1 MIFQS
6 MKMAWHAVVS
16 NKLRS
21 FLTMLGIIIGV
32 VALIVLVSIANGA
45 TSSVT
50 DQISSM
56 GSSYLTVIITDDKGN
71 PLRLKELSDFCE
83 PEEVD
88 EVAPVSWTSVTAKT
102 SYSNGTMTL
111 TGTTGSYADIQGLE
125 LFSGRFLKQTDIDN
139 NSYVVVITKDTATE
153 LLGRVDAV
161 GESIKLNGKS
171 FLVVGVLSDSTSLT
185 QGAAVTSSSDS
196 DDSDSS
202 SSSVQLEG
210 YIPFST
216 MTRLADNVLD
226 VTMFYASGTDEDSL
240 EPAENALTELLME
253 RFGEDEDAFSIV
265 DQSEIMEAMSSVTN
279 TMSLMIGGIAAIS
292 LLVGGIGI
300 MNIMLVSVTERT
312 REIGIRKAIGAGR
325 ETIMLQFLI
334 EALLVS
340 LMGCLAGIGLSWV
353 ILKVAAVVMKN
364 SMSFTMDAKAL
375 ELADGFIVR
384 VGGHI
389 PIQEDGPDGVPHPVP
404 EIPQLEKTGAHCQ
417 QAAGAKQQRQPHRP
431 PYHTA
436 DHRIHPRQALPHT
449 QTPPVLYC
457 MAQGAFSCPGS
468 GFCIKKRIPA
478 HPVPKRNG
486 GTRDAQERLE
496 ALLGGF
502 GGGTSGAAAA
512 GGRHSPAHPADGA
525 HPYPD
530 RPAPERGAHPV
541 TPGRAPDDSASLH
554 RRGAAGLFAGLPERR
569 PEQPEPAG
577 RAGGADRALQR
588 RDCQSCP
595 LLRSGG
601 ARPVPSGASG
611 GAGPAGGYA
620 LSGAVPRR
628 AGKNRFPLRAG
639 AGGVFGGTDCR

>member
-56 GSSYLTVIITDDKGN
+56 GSSYLTVTITDDKGN

-240 EPAENALTELLME
+240 EPAENALSEFFME

-340 LMGCLAGIGLSWV
+340 LRGCLAGIGLSWV

-364 SMSFTMDAKAL
+364 SMSFTMDMKVVWL
-375 ELADGFIVR
+375 SV
-384 VGGHI
+384 
-389 PIQEDGPDGVPHPVP
+389 
-404 EIPQLEKTGAHCQ
+404 
-417 QAAGAKQQRQPHRP
+417 
-431 PYHTA
+431 
-436 DHRIHPRQALPHT
+436 
-449 QTPPVLYC
+449 
-457 MAQGAFSCPGS
+457 AFSVLIGVLFGLYPANKAASKKPIDALRYS
-468 GFCIKKRIPA
+468 G
-478 HPVPKRNG
+478 
-486 GTRDAQERLE
+486 
-496 ALLGGF
+496 
-502 GGGTSGAAAA
+502 
-512 GGRHSPAHPADGA
+512 
-525 HPYPD
+525 
-530 RPAPERGAHPV
+530 
-541 TPGRAPDDSASLH
+541 
-554 RRGAAGLFAGLPERR
+554 
-569 PEQPEPAG
+569 
-577 RAGGADRALQR
+577 
-588 RDCQSCP
+588 
-595 LLRSGG
+595 
-601 ARPVPSGASG
+601 
-611 GAGPAGGYA
+611 
-620 LSGAVPRR
+620 
-628 AGKNRFPLRAG
+628 
-639 AGGVFGGTDCR
+639 

>member
-56 GSSYLTVIITDDKGN
+56 GSSYLTVTITDDKGN
-71 PLRLKELSDFCE
+71 PLRFKELSDFCE

-171 FLVVGVLSDSTSLT
+171 FLVVGVLSDSTSMT

-364 SMSFTMDAKAL
+364 SMSFTMDMKVVWL
-375 ELADGFIVR
+375 SV
-384 VGGHI
+384 
-389 PIQEDGPDGVPHPVP
+389 
-404 EIPQLEKTGAHCQ
+404 
-417 QAAGAKQQRQPHRP
+417 
-431 PYHTA
+431 
-436 DHRIHPRQALPHT
+436 
-449 QTPPVLYC
+449 
-457 MAQGAFSCPGS
+457 AFSVLIGVLFGLYPANKAASKKPIDTLRYS
-468 GFCIKKRIPA
+468 G
-478 HPVPKRNG
+478 
-486 GTRDAQERLE
+486 
-496 ALLGGF
+496 
-502 GGGTSGAAAA
+502 
-512 GGRHSPAHPADGA
+512 
-525 HPYPD
+525 
-530 RPAPERGAHPV
+530 
-541 TPGRAPDDSASLH
+541 
-554 RRGAAGLFAGLPERR
+554 
-569 PEQPEPAG
+569 
-577 RAGGADRALQR
+577 
-588 RDCQSCP
+588 
-595 LLRSGG
+595 
-601 ARPVPSGASG
+601 
-611 GAGPAGGYA
+611 
-620 LSGAVPRR
+620 
-628 AGKNRFPLRAG
+628 
-639 AGGVFGGTDCR
+639 

>member
-56 GSSYLTVIITDDKGN
+56 GSSYLTVTITDDKGN

-171 FLVVGVLSDSTSLT
+171 FLVVGVLSDSTSMT

-216 MTRLADNVLD
+216 MTGLADNVLD

-364 SMSFTMDAKAL
+364 SMSFTMDMKVVWL
-375 ELADGFIVR
+375 SV
-384 VGGHI
+384 
-389 PIQEDGPDGVPHPVP
+389 
-404 EIPQLEKTGAHCQ
+404 
-417 QAAGAKQQRQPHRP
+417 
-431 PYHTA
+431 
-436 DHRIHPRQALPHT
+436 
-449 QTPPVLYC
+449 
-457 MAQGAFSCPGS
+457 AFSVLIGVLFGLYPANKAASKKPIDALRYS
-468 GFCIKKRIPA
+468 G
-478 HPVPKRNG
+478 
-486 GTRDAQERLE
+486 
-496 ALLGGF
+496 
-502 GGGTSGAAAA
+502 
-512 GGRHSPAHPADGA
+512 
-525 HPYPD
+525 
-530 RPAPERGAHPV
+530 
-541 TPGRAPDDSASLH
+541 
-554 RRGAAGLFAGLPERR
+554 
-569 PEQPEPAG
+569 
-577 RAGGADRALQR
+577 
-588 RDCQSCP
+588 
-595 LLRSGG
+595 
-601 ARPVPSGASG
+601 
-611 GAGPAGGYA
+611 
-620 LSGAVPRR
+620 
-628 AGKNRFPLRAG
+628 
-639 AGGVFGGTDCR
+639 

>member
-56 GSSYLTVIITDDKGN
+56 GSSYLTVTITDDKGN

-240 EPAENALTELLME
+240 EPAENALTEFFMD

-340 LMGCLAGIGLSWV
+340 LRGCLAGIGLSWV

-364 SMSFTMDAKAL
+364 SMSFTMDMKVVWL
-375 ELADGFIVR
+375 SV
-384 VGGHI
+384 
-389 PIQEDGPDGVPHPVP
+389 
-404 EIPQLEKTGAHCQ
+404 
-417 QAAGAKQQRQPHRP
+417 
-431 PYHTA
+431 
-436 DHRIHPRQALPHT
+436 
-449 QTPPVLYC
+449 
-457 MAQGAFSCPGS
+457 AFSVLIGVLFGLYPANKAASKKPIDALRYS
-468 GFCIKKRIPA
+468 G
-478 HPVPKRNG
+478 
-486 GTRDAQERLE
+486 
-496 ALLGGF
+496 
-502 GGGTSGAAAA
+502 
-512 GGRHSPAHPADGA
+512 
-525 HPYPD
+525 
-530 RPAPERGAHPV
+530 
-541 TPGRAPDDSASLH
+541 
-554 RRGAAGLFAGLPERR
+554 
-569 PEQPEPAG
+569 
-577 RAGGADRALQR
+577 
-588 RDCQSCP
+588 
-595 LLRSGG
+595 
-601 ARPVPSGASG
+601 
-611 GAGPAGGYA
+611 
-620 LSGAVPRR
+620 
-628 AGKNRFPLRAG
+628 
-639 AGGVFGGTDCR
+639 

>member
-56 GSSYLTVIITDDKGN
+56 GSSYLTVTITDDKGN

-185 QGAAVTSSSDS
+185 QGAAVTGSSDS

-312 REIGIRKAIGAGR
+312 REIGIQKAIGAGR

-364 SMSFTMDAKAL
+364 SMSFTMDMKVVWL
-375 ELADGFIVR
+375 SV
-384 VGGHI
+384 
-389 PIQEDGPDGVPHPVP
+389 
-404 EIPQLEKTGAHCQ
+404 
-417 QAAGAKQQRQPHRP
+417 
-431 PYHTA
+431 
-436 DHRIHPRQALPHT
+436 
-449 QTPPVLYC
+449 
-457 MAQGAFSCPGS
+457 AFSVLIGVLFGLYPANKAASKKPIDTLRYS
-468 GFCIKKRIPA
+468 G
-478 HPVPKRNG
+478 
-486 GTRDAQERLE
+486 
-496 ALLGGF
+496 
-502 GGGTSGAAAA
+502 
-512 GGRHSPAHPADGA
+512 
-525 HPYPD
+525 
-530 RPAPERGAHPV
+530 
-541 TPGRAPDDSASLH
+541 
-554 RRGAAGLFAGLPERR
+554 
-569 PEQPEPAG
+569 
-577 RAGGADRALQR
+577 
-588 RDCQSCP
+588 
-595 LLRSGG
+595 
-601 ARPVPSGASG
+601 
-611 GAGPAGGYA
+611 
-620 LSGAVPRR
+620 
-628 AGKNRFPLRAG
+628 
-639 AGGVFGGTDCR
+639 

>member
-56 GSSYLTVIITDDKGN
+56 GSSYLTVTITDDKGN

-364 SMSFTMDAKAL
+364 SMSFTMDMKVVWL
-375 ELADGFIVR
+375 SV
-384 VGGHI
+384 
-389 PIQEDGPDGVPHPVP
+389 
-404 EIPQLEKTGAHCQ
+404 
-417 QAAGAKQQRQPHRP
+417 
-431 PYHTA
+431 
-436 DHRIHPRQALPHT
+436 
-449 QTPPVLYC
+449 
-457 MAQGAFSCPGS
+457 AF
-468 GFCIKKRIPA
+468 
-478 HPVPKRNG
+478 
-486 GTRDAQERLE
+486 
-496 ALLGGF
+496 
-502 GGGTSGAAAA
+502 
-512 GGRHSPAHPADGA
+512 
-525 HPYPD
+525 
-530 RPAPERGAHPV
+530 
-541 TPGRAPDDSASLH
+541 
-554 RRGAAGLFAGLPERR
+554 
-569 PEQPEPAG
+569 
-577 RAGGADRALQR
+577 
-588 RDCQSCP
+588 
-595 LLRSGG
+595 
-601 ARPVPSGASG
+601 
-611 GAGPAGGYA
+611 
-620 LSGAVPRR
+620 LS
-628 AGKNRFPLRAG
+628 
-639 AGGVFGGTDCR
+639 

>member
-21 FLTMLGIIIGV
+21 FLTMLGIIIVV

-56 GSSYLTVIITDDKGN
+56 GSSYLTVTITDDKGN

-364 SMSFTMDAKAL
+364 SMSFTMDMKVVWL
-375 ELADGFIVR
+375 SV
-384 VGGHI
+384 
-389 PIQEDGPDGVPHPVP
+389 
-404 EIPQLEKTGAHCQ
+404 
-417 QAAGAKQQRQPHRP
+417 
-431 PYHTA
+431 
-436 DHRIHPRQALPHT
+436 
-449 QTPPVLYC
+449 
-457 MAQGAFSCPGS
+457 AFSVLIGVLFGLYPANKAASKKPIDTLRYS
-468 GFCIKKRIPA
+468 G
-478 HPVPKRNG
+478 
-486 GTRDAQERLE
+486 
-496 ALLGGF
+496 
-502 GGGTSGAAAA
+502 
-512 GGRHSPAHPADGA
+512 
-525 HPYPD
+525 
-530 RPAPERGAHPV
+530 
-541 TPGRAPDDSASLH
+541 
-554 RRGAAGLFAGLPERR
+554 
-569 PEQPEPAG
+569 
-577 RAGGADRALQR
+577 
-588 RDCQSCP
+588 
-595 LLRSGG
+595 
-601 ARPVPSGASG
+601 
-611 GAGPAGGYA
+611 
-620 LSGAVPRR
+620 
-628 AGKNRFPLRAG
+628 
-639 AGGVFGGTDCR
+639 

>member
-6 MKMAWHAVVS
+6 LKMAWHAVVS

-56 GSSYLTVIITDDKGN
+56 GSSYLTVTITDDKEN

-111 TGTTGSYADIQGLE
+111 TGITGSYADIQGLE

-153 LLGRVDAV
+153 LLGRADAV

-171 FLVVGVLSDSTSLT
+171 FLVVGVLSDSSSLT
-185 QGAAVTSSSDS
+185 QGSAVTGSSDS

-226 VTMFYASGTDEDSL
+226 VTMFYASGADEDSL

-253 RFGEDEDAFSIV
+253 RFGQDEDAFSIV
-265 DQSEIMEAMSSVTN
+265 DQSEIMEAMSGVTN

-325 ETIMLQFLI
+325 GTIMLQFLI
-334 EALLVS
+334 EALLIS
-340 LMGCLAGIGLSWV
+340 LMGCLAGIGLSWL
-353 ILKVAAVVMKN
+353 ILKAVAVLMDDF
-364 SMSFTMDAKAL
+364 MSFTMDMKVVWL
-375 ELADGFIVR
+375 SV
-384 VGGHI
+384 
-389 PIQEDGPDGVPHPVP
+389 
-404 EIPQLEKTGAHCQ
+404 
-417 QAAGAKQQRQPHRP
+417 
-431 PYHTA
+431 
-436 DHRIHPRQALPHT
+436 
-449 QTPPVLYC
+449 
-457 MAQGAFSCPGS
+457 AFSVLIGVLFGLYPANKAASRKPIDALRYS
-468 GFCIKKRIPA
+468 G
-478 HPVPKRNG
+478 
-486 GTRDAQERLE
+486 
-496 ALLGGF
+496 
-502 GGGTSGAAAA
+502 
-512 GGRHSPAHPADGA
+512 
-525 HPYPD
+525 
-530 RPAPERGAHPV
+530 
-541 TPGRAPDDSASLH
+541 
-554 RRGAAGLFAGLPERR
+554 
-569 PEQPEPAG
+569 
-577 RAGGADRALQR
+577 
-588 RDCQSCP
+588 
-595 LLRSGG
+595 
-601 ARPVPSGASG
+601 
-611 GAGPAGGYA
+611 
-620 LSGAVPRR
+620 
-628 AGKNRFPLRAG
+628 
-639 AGGVFGGTDCR
+639 

>member
-56 GSSYLTVIITDDKGN
+56 GSSYLTVTITDDKEN

-226 VTMFYASGTDEDSL
+226 VTMFYASGADEDSL

-253 RFGEDEDAFSIV
+253 RFEQDEDAFSIV

-364 SMSFTMDAKAL
+364 SMSFTMDMKVVWL
-375 ELADGFIVR
+375 SV
-384 VGGHI
+384 
-389 PIQEDGPDGVPHPVP
+389 
-404 EIPQLEKTGAHCQ
+404 
-417 QAAGAKQQRQPHRP
+417 
-431 PYHTA
+431 
-436 DHRIHPRQALPHT
+436 
-449 QTPPVLYC
+449 
-457 MAQGAFSCPGS
+457 AFSVLIGVLFGLYPANKAASKKPIDALRYS
-468 GFCIKKRIPA
+468 G
-478 HPVPKRNG
+478 
-486 GTRDAQERLE
+486 
-496 ALLGGF
+496 
-502 GGGTSGAAAA
+502 
-512 GGRHSPAHPADGA
+512 
-525 HPYPD
+525 
-530 RPAPERGAHPV
+530 
-541 TPGRAPDDSASLH
+541 
-554 RRGAAGLFAGLPERR
+554 
-569 PEQPEPAG
+569 
-577 RAGGADRALQR
+577 
-588 RDCQSCP
+588 
-595 LLRSGG
+595 
-601 ARPVPSGASG
+601 
-611 GAGPAGGYA
+611 
-620 LSGAVPRR
+620 
-628 AGKNRFPLRAG
+628 
-639 AGGVFGGTDCR
+639 

>member
-196 DDSDSS
+196 
-202 SSSVQLEG
+202 VQLEG

-364 SMSFTMDAKAL
+364 SMSFTMDMKVVWL
-375 ELADGFIVR
+375 SV
-384 VGGHI
+384 
-389 PIQEDGPDGVPHPVP
+389 
-404 EIPQLEKTGAHCQ
+404 
-417 QAAGAKQQRQPHRP
+417 
-431 PYHTA
+431 
-436 DHRIHPRQALPHT
+436 
-449 QTPPVLYC
+449 
-457 MAQGAFSCPGS
+457 AFSVLIGVLFGLYPANKAASKKPIDALRYS
-468 GFCIKKRIPA
+468 G
-478 HPVPKRNG
+478 
-486 GTRDAQERLE
+486 
-496 ALLGGF
+496 
-502 GGGTSGAAAA
+502 
-512 GGRHSPAHPADGA
+512 
-525 HPYPD
+525 
-530 RPAPERGAHPV
+530 
-541 TPGRAPDDSASLH
+541 
-554 RRGAAGLFAGLPERR
+554 
-569 PEQPEPAG
+569 
-577 RAGGADRALQR
+577 
-588 RDCQSCP
+588 
-595 LLRSGG
+595 
-601 ARPVPSGASG
+601 
-611 GAGPAGGYA
+611 
-620 LSGAVPRR
+620 
-628 AGKNRFPLRAG
+628 
-639 AGGVFGGTDCR
+639 

>member
-56 GSSYLTVIITDDKGN
+56 GSSYLTVTITDDKGN

-111 TGTTGSYADIQGLE
+111 TGTTGSYVDIQGLE

-240 EPAENALTELLME
+240 EPAENALTEFFME

-265 DQSEIMEAMSSVTN
+265 NQSEIMEAMSSVTN

-340 LMGCLAGIGLSWV
+340 LRGCLAGIGLSWV

-364 SMSFTMDAKAL
+364 SMSFTMDMKVVWL
-375 ELADGFIVR
+375 SV
-384 VGGHI
+384 
-389 PIQEDGPDGVPHPVP
+389 
-404 EIPQLEKTGAHCQ
+404 
-417 QAAGAKQQRQPHRP
+417 
-431 PYHTA
+431 
-436 DHRIHPRQALPHT
+436 
-449 QTPPVLYC
+449 
-457 MAQGAFSCPGS
+457 AFSVLIGVLFGLYPANKAASKKPIDALRYS
-468 GFCIKKRIPA
+468 G
-478 HPVPKRNG
+478 
-486 GTRDAQERLE
+486 
-496 ALLGGF
+496 
-502 GGGTSGAAAA
+502 
-512 GGRHSPAHPADGA
+512 
-525 HPYPD
+525 
-530 RPAPERGAHPV
+530 
-541 TPGRAPDDSASLH
+541 
-554 RRGAAGLFAGLPERR
+554 
-569 PEQPEPAG
+569 
-577 RAGGADRALQR
+577 
-588 RDCQSCP
+588 
-595 LLRSGG
+595 
-601 ARPVPSGASG
+601 
-611 GAGPAGGYA
+611 
-620 LSGAVPRR
+620 
-628 AGKNRFPLRAG
+628 
-639 AGGVFGGTDCR
+639 

>member
-16 NKLRS
+16 NKLRF

-56 GSSYLTVIITDDKGN
+56 GSSYLTVTITDDKGN

-364 SMSFTMDAKAL
+364 SMSFTMDMKVVWL
-375 ELADGFIVR
+375 SV
-384 VGGHI
+384 
-389 PIQEDGPDGVPHPVP
+389 
-404 EIPQLEKTGAHCQ
+404 
-417 QAAGAKQQRQPHRP
+417 
-431 PYHTA
+431 
-436 DHRIHPRQALPHT
+436 
-449 QTPPVLYC
+449 
-457 MAQGAFSCPGS
+457 AFSVLIGVLFGLYPANKAASKKPIDALRYS
-468 GFCIKKRIPA
+468 G
-478 HPVPKRNG
+478 
-486 GTRDAQERLE
+486 
-496 ALLGGF
+496 
-502 GGGTSGAAAA
+502 
-512 GGRHSPAHPADGA
+512 
-525 HPYPD
+525 
-530 RPAPERGAHPV
+530 
-541 TPGRAPDDSASLH
+541 
-554 RRGAAGLFAGLPERR
+554 
-569 PEQPEPAG
+569 
-577 RAGGADRALQR
+577 
-588 RDCQSCP
+588 
-595 LLRSGG
+595 
-601 ARPVPSGASG
+601 
-611 GAGPAGGYA
+611 
-620 LSGAVPRR
+620 
-628 AGKNRFPLRAG
+628 
-639 AGGVFGGTDCR
+639 

>member
-83 PEEVD
+83 PE

-364 SMSFTMDAKAL
+364 SMSFTMDMKVVWL
-375 ELADGFIVR
+375 SV
-384 VGGHI
+384 
-389 PIQEDGPDGVPHPVP
+389 
-404 EIPQLEKTGAHCQ
+404 
-417 QAAGAKQQRQPHRP
+417 
-431 PYHTA
+431 
-436 DHRIHPRQALPHT
+436 
-449 QTPPVLYC
+449 
-457 MAQGAFSCPGS
+457 AFSVLIGVLFGLYPANKAASKKPIDALRYS
-468 GFCIKKRIPA
+468 G
-478 HPVPKRNG
+478 
-486 GTRDAQERLE
+486 
-496 ALLGGF
+496 
-502 GGGTSGAAAA
+502 
-512 GGRHSPAHPADGA
+512 
-525 HPYPD
+525 
-530 RPAPERGAHPV
+530 
-541 TPGRAPDDSASLH
+541 
-554 RRGAAGLFAGLPERR
+554 
-569 PEQPEPAG
+569 
-577 RAGGADRALQR
+577 
-588 RDCQSCP
+588 
-595 LLRSGG
+595 
-601 ARPVPSGASG
+601 
-611 GAGPAGGYA
+611 
-620 LSGAVPRR
+620 
-628 AGKNRFPLRAG
+628 
-639 AGGVFGGTDCR
+639 

>member
-56 GSSYLTVIITDDKGN
+56 GSSYLTVTITDDKEN

-111 TGTTGSYADIQGLE
+111 TGITGSYADIQGLE

-153 LLGRVDAV
+153 LLGRADAV

-171 FLVVGVLSDSTSLT
+171 FLVVGVLSDSSSLT
-185 QGAAVTSSSDS
+185 QGSAVTGSSDS

-226 VTMFYASGTDEDSL
+226 VTMFYASGADEDSL
-240 EPAENALTELLME
+240 EPAENAFTELLME
-253 RFGEDEDAFSIV
+253 RFEQDEDAFSIV
-265 DQSEIMEAMSSVTN
+265 DQSEIMEAMSGVTN

-325 ETIMLQFLI
+325 GTIMLQFLI
-334 EALLVS
+334 EALLIS
-340 LMGCLAGIGLSWV
+340 LMGCLAGIGLSWL
-353 ILKVAAVVMKN
+353 ILKAVAVLMDD
-364 SMSFTMDAKAL
+364 SMSFTMDMKVVWL
-375 ELADGFIVR
+375 SV
-384 VGGHI
+384 
-389 PIQEDGPDGVPHPVP
+389 
-404 EIPQLEKTGAHCQ
+404 
-417 QAAGAKQQRQPHRP
+417 
-431 PYHTA
+431 
-436 DHRIHPRQALPHT
+436 
-449 QTPPVLYC
+449 
-457 MAQGAFSCPGS
+457 AFSVLIGVLFGLYPANKAASRKPIDALRYS
-468 GFCIKKRIPA
+468 G
-478 HPVPKRNG
+478 
-486 GTRDAQERLE
+486 
-496 ALLGGF
+496 
-502 GGGTSGAAAA
+502 
-512 GGRHSPAHPADGA
+512 
-525 HPYPD
+525 
-530 RPAPERGAHPV
+530 
-541 TPGRAPDDSASLH
+541 
-554 RRGAAGLFAGLPERR
+554 
-569 PEQPEPAG
+569 
-577 RAGGADRALQR
+577 
-588 RDCQSCP
+588 
-595 LLRSGG
+595 
-601 ARPVPSGASG
+601 
-611 GAGPAGGYA
+611 
-620 LSGAVPRR
+620 
-628 AGKNRFPLRAG
+628 
-639 AGGVFGGTDCR
+639 

>member
-226 VTMFYASGTDEDSL
+226 VIMFYASGTDEDSL

-364 SMSFTMDAKAL
+364 SMSFTMDMKVVWL
-375 ELADGFIVR
+375 SV
-384 VGGHI
+384 
-389 PIQEDGPDGVPHPVP
+389 
-404 EIPQLEKTGAHCQ
+404 
-417 QAAGAKQQRQPHRP
+417 
-431 PYHTA
+431 
-436 DHRIHPRQALPHT
+436 
-449 QTPPVLYC
+449 
-457 MAQGAFSCPGS
+457 AFSVLIGVLFGLYPANKAASKKPIDALRYS
-468 GFCIKKRIPA
+468 G
-478 HPVPKRNG
+478 
-486 GTRDAQERLE
+486 
-496 ALLGGF
+496 
-502 GGGTSGAAAA
+502 
-512 GGRHSPAHPADGA
+512 
-525 HPYPD
+525 
-530 RPAPERGAHPV
+530 
-541 TPGRAPDDSASLH
+541 
-554 RRGAAGLFAGLPERR
+554 
-569 PEQPEPAG
+569 
-577 RAGGADRALQR
+577 
-588 RDCQSCP
+588 
-595 LLRSGG
+595 
-601 ARPVPSGASG
+601 
-611 GAGPAGGYA
+611 
-620 LSGAVPRR
+620 
-628 AGKNRFPLRAG
+628 
-639 AGGVFGGTDCR
+639 

>member
-56 GSSYLTVIITDDKGN
+56 GSSYLTVTITDDKGN

-240 EPAENALTELLME
+240 EPAENARTELLME

-353 ILKVAAVVMKN
+353 ILNVAAVVMKN
-364 SMSFTMDAKAL
+364 SMSFTMDMKVVWL
-375 ELADGFIVR
+375 SV
-384 VGGHI
+384 
-389 PIQEDGPDGVPHPVP
+389 
-404 EIPQLEKTGAHCQ
+404 
-417 QAAGAKQQRQPHRP
+417 
-431 PYHTA
+431 
-436 DHRIHPRQALPHT
+436 
-449 QTPPVLYC
+449 
-457 MAQGAFSCPGS
+457 AFSVLIGVLFGLYPANKAASKKPIDALRYS
-468 GFCIKKRIPA
+468 G
-478 HPVPKRNG
+478 
-486 GTRDAQERLE
+486 
-496 ALLGGF
+496 
-502 GGGTSGAAAA
+502 
-512 GGRHSPAHPADGA
+512 
-525 HPYPD
+525 
-530 RPAPERGAHPV
+530 
-541 TPGRAPDDSASLH
+541 
-554 RRGAAGLFAGLPERR
+554 
-569 PEQPEPAG
+569 
-577 RAGGADRALQR
+577 
-588 RDCQSCP
+588 
-595 LLRSGG
+595 
-601 ARPVPSGASG
+601 
-611 GAGPAGGYA
+611 
-620 LSGAVPRR
+620 
-628 AGKNRFPLRAG
+628 
-639 AGGVFGGTDCR
+639 

>member
-56 GSSYLTVIITDDKGN
+56 GSSYLTVTITDDKGN

-171 FLVVGVLSDSTSLT
+171 FLVVGVRSDSTSMT

-364 SMSFTMDAKAL
+364 SMSFTMDMKVVWL
-375 ELADGFIVR
+375 SV
-384 VGGHI
+384 
-389 PIQEDGPDGVPHPVP
+389 
-404 EIPQLEKTGAHCQ
+404 
-417 QAAGAKQQRQPHRP
+417 
-431 PYHTA
+431 
-436 DHRIHPRQALPHT
+436 
-449 QTPPVLYC
+449 
-457 MAQGAFSCPGS
+457 AFSVLIGVLFGLYPANKAASKKPIDALRYS
-468 GFCIKKRIPA
+468 G
-478 HPVPKRNG
+478 
-486 GTRDAQERLE
+486 
-496 ALLGGF
+496 
-502 GGGTSGAAAA
+502 
-512 GGRHSPAHPADGA
+512 
-525 HPYPD
+525 
-530 RPAPERGAHPV
+530 
-541 TPGRAPDDSASLH
+541 
-554 RRGAAGLFAGLPERR
+554 
-569 PEQPEPAG
+569 
-577 RAGGADRALQR
+577 
-588 RDCQSCP
+588 
-595 LLRSGG
+595 
-601 ARPVPSGASG
+601 
-611 GAGPAGGYA
+611 
-620 LSGAVPRR
+620 
-628 AGKNRFPLRAG
+628 
-639 AGGVFGGTDCR
+639 

>member
-56 GSSYLTVIITDDKGN
+56 GSSYLTVTITDDKGN

-171 FLVVGVLSDSTSLT
+171 FLVVGVLSDSTSMT

-364 SMSFTMDAKAL
+364 SMSFTMDMKVVWL
-375 ELADGFIVR
+375 SV
-384 VGGHI
+384 
-389 PIQEDGPDGVPHPVP
+389 
-404 EIPQLEKTGAHCQ
+404 
-417 QAAGAKQQRQPHRP
+417 
-431 PYHTA
+431 
-436 DHRIHPRQALPHT
+436 
-449 QTPPVLYC
+449 
-457 MAQGAFSCPGS
+457 AFSVLIGVIFGLYPANKAASKKPIDALRYS
-468 GFCIKKRIPA
+468 G
-478 HPVPKRNG
+478 
-486 GTRDAQERLE
+486 
-496 ALLGGF
+496 
-502 GGGTSGAAAA
+502 
-512 GGRHSPAHPADGA
+512 
-525 HPYPD
+525 
-530 RPAPERGAHPV
+530 
-541 TPGRAPDDSASLH
+541 
-554 RRGAAGLFAGLPERR
+554 
-569 PEQPEPAG
+569 
-577 RAGGADRALQR
+577 
-588 RDCQSCP
+588 
-595 LLRSGG
+595 
-601 ARPVPSGASG
+601 
-611 GAGPAGGYA
+611 
-620 LSGAVPRR
+620 
-628 AGKNRFPLRAG
+628 
-639 AGGVFGGTDCR
+639 

>member
-56 GSSYLTVIITDDKGN
+56 GSSYLTVTITDDKGN

-111 TGTTGSYADIQGLE
+111 TGITGSYADIQGLE

-153 LLGRVDAV
+153 LLGRADAV

-171 FLVVGVLSDSTSLT
+171 FLVVGVLSDSSSLT
-185 QGAAVTSSSDS
+185 QGSAVTGSSDS

-226 VTMFYASGTDEDSL
+226 VTMFYASGADEDSL

-253 RFGEDEDAFSIV
+253 RFGQDEDAFSIV
-265 DQSEIMEAMSSVTN
+265 DQSEIMEAMSGVTN

-325 ETIMLQFLI
+325 GTIMLQFLI
-334 EALLVS
+334 EALLIS
-340 LMGCLAGIGLSWV
+340 LMGCLAGIGLSWL
-353 ILKVAAVVMKN
+353 ILKAVAVLMDD
-364 SMSFTMDAKAL
+364 SMSFTMDMKVVWL
-375 ELADGFIVR
+375 SV
-384 VGGHI
+384 
-389 PIQEDGPDGVPHPVP
+389 
-404 EIPQLEKTGAHCQ
+404 
-417 QAAGAKQQRQPHRP
+417 
-431 PYHTA
+431 
-436 DHRIHPRQALPHT
+436 
-449 QTPPVLYC
+449 
-457 MAQGAFSCPGS
+457 AFSVLIGVLFGLYPANKAASRKPIDALRYS
-468 GFCIKKRIPA
+468 G
-478 HPVPKRNG
+478 
-486 GTRDAQERLE
+486 
-496 ALLGGF
+496 
-502 GGGTSGAAAA
+502 
-512 GGRHSPAHPADGA
+512 
-525 HPYPD
+525 
-530 RPAPERGAHPV
+530 
-541 TPGRAPDDSASLH
+541 
-554 RRGAAGLFAGLPERR
+554 
-569 PEQPEPAG
+569 
-577 RAGGADRALQR
+577 
-588 RDCQSCP
+588 
-595 LLRSGG
+595 
-601 ARPVPSGASG
+601 
-611 GAGPAGGYA
+611 
-620 LSGAVPRR
+620 
-628 AGKNRFPLRAG
+628 
-639 AGGVFGGTDCR
+639 

>member
-56 GSSYLTVIITDDKGN
+56 GSSYLTVTITDDKGN

-185 QGAAVTSSSDS
+185 QSAAVTSSSDS
-196 DDSDSS
+196 DDSDNS

-364 SMSFTMDAKAL
+364 SMSFTMDMKVVWL
-375 ELADGFIVR
+375 SV
-384 VGGHI
+384 
-389 PIQEDGPDGVPHPVP
+389 
-404 EIPQLEKTGAHCQ
+404 
-417 QAAGAKQQRQPHRP
+417 
-431 PYHTA
+431 
-436 DHRIHPRQALPHT
+436 
-449 QTPPVLYC
+449 
-457 MAQGAFSCPGS
+457 AFSVLIGVLFGLYPANKAASKKPIDALRYS
-468 GFCIKKRIPA
+468 G
-478 HPVPKRNG
+478 
-486 GTRDAQERLE
+486 
-496 ALLGGF
+496 
-502 GGGTSGAAAA
+502 
-512 GGRHSPAHPADGA
+512 
-525 HPYPD
+525 
-530 RPAPERGAHPV
+530 
-541 TPGRAPDDSASLH
+541 
-554 RRGAAGLFAGLPERR
+554 
-569 PEQPEPAG
+569 
-577 RAGGADRALQR
+577 
-588 RDCQSCP
+588 
-595 LLRSGG
+595 
-601 ARPVPSGASG
+601 
-611 GAGPAGGYA
+611 
-620 LSGAVPRR
+620 
-628 AGKNRFPLRAG
+628 
-639 AGGVFGGTDCR
+639 

>member
-1 MIFQS
+1 MFQS

-56 GSSYLTVIITDDKGN
+56 GSSYLTVTITDDKGN

-253 RFGEDEDAFSIV
+253 CFGADEDAFSIV

-364 SMSFTMDAKAL
+364 SMSFTMDMKVVWL
-375 ELADGFIVR
+375 SV
-384 VGGHI
+384 
-389 PIQEDGPDGVPHPVP
+389 
-404 EIPQLEKTGAHCQ
+404 
-417 QAAGAKQQRQPHRP
+417 
-431 PYHTA
+431 
-436 DHRIHPRQALPHT
+436 
-449 QTPPVLYC
+449 
-457 MAQGAFSCPGS
+457 AFSVLIGVLFGLYPANKAASKKPIDALRYS
-468 GFCIKKRIPA
+468 G
-478 HPVPKRNG
+478 
-486 GTRDAQERLE
+486 
-496 ALLGGF
+496 
-502 GGGTSGAAAA
+502 
-512 GGRHSPAHPADGA
+512 
-525 HPYPD
+525 
-530 RPAPERGAHPV
+530 
-541 TPGRAPDDSASLH
+541 
-554 RRGAAGLFAGLPERR
+554 
-569 PEQPEPAG
+569 
-577 RAGGADRALQR
+577 
-588 RDCQSCP
+588 
-595 LLRSGG
+595 
-601 ARPVPSGASG
+601 
-611 GAGPAGGYA
+611 
-620 LSGAVPRR
+620 
-628 AGKNRFPLRAG
+628 
-639 AGGVFGGTDCR
+639 

>member
-56 GSSYLTVIITDDKGN
+56 GSSYLTVTITDDKGN

-240 EPAENALTELLME
+240 EPAENALTKLLME

-364 SMSFTMDAKAL
+364 SMSFTMDMKVVWL
-375 ELADGFIVR
+375 SV
-384 VGGHI
+384 
-389 PIQEDGPDGVPHPVP
+389 
-404 EIPQLEKTGAHCQ
+404 
-417 QAAGAKQQRQPHRP
+417 
-431 PYHTA
+431 
-436 DHRIHPRQALPHT
+436 
-449 QTPPVLYC
+449 
-457 MAQGAFSCPGS
+457 AFSVLIGVLFGLYPANKAASKKPIDALRYS
-468 GFCIKKRIPA
+468 G
-478 HPVPKRNG
+478 
-486 GTRDAQERLE
+486 
-496 ALLGGF
+496 
-502 GGGTSGAAAA
+502 
-512 GGRHSPAHPADGA
+512 
-525 HPYPD
+525 
-530 RPAPERGAHPV
+530 
-541 TPGRAPDDSASLH
+541 
-554 RRGAAGLFAGLPERR
+554 
-569 PEQPEPAG
+569 
-577 RAGGADRALQR
+577 
-588 RDCQSCP
+588 
-595 LLRSGG
+595 
-601 ARPVPSGASG
+601 
-611 GAGPAGGYA
+611 
-620 LSGAVPRR
+620 
-628 AGKNRFPLRAG
+628 
-639 AGGVFGGTDCR
+639 

>member
-56 GSSYLTVIITDDKGN
+56 GSSYLTVTITDDKGN

-83 PEEVD
+83 PKEVD

-171 FLVVGVLSDSTSLT
+171 FLVVGVLSDSTSMT

-364 SMSFTMDAKAL
+364 SMSFTMDMKVVWL
-375 ELADGFIVR
+375 SV
-384 VGGHI
+384 
-389 PIQEDGPDGVPHPVP
+389 
-404 EIPQLEKTGAHCQ
+404 
-417 QAAGAKQQRQPHRP
+417 
-431 PYHTA
+431 
-436 DHRIHPRQALPHT
+436 
-449 QTPPVLYC
+449 
-457 MAQGAFSCPGS
+457 AFSVLIGVLFGLYPANKAASKKPIDALRYS
-468 GFCIKKRIPA
+468 G
-478 HPVPKRNG
+478 
-486 GTRDAQERLE
+486 
-496 ALLGGF
+496 
-502 GGGTSGAAAA
+502 
-512 GGRHSPAHPADGA
+512 
-525 HPYPD
+525 
-530 RPAPERGAHPV
+530 
-541 TPGRAPDDSASLH
+541 
-554 RRGAAGLFAGLPERR
+554 
-569 PEQPEPAG
+569 
-577 RAGGADRALQR
+577 
-588 RDCQSCP
+588 
-595 LLRSGG
+595 
-601 ARPVPSGASG
+601 
-611 GAGPAGGYA
+611 
-620 LSGAVPRR
+620 
-628 AGKNRFPLRAG
+628 
-639 AGGVFGGTDCR
+639 

>member
-56 GSSYLTVIITDDKGN
+56 GSSYLTVTITDDKGN

-161 GESIKLNGKS
+161 GGSIKLNGKS

-226 VTMFYASGTDEDSL
+226 VIMFYASGTDEDSL

-364 SMSFTMDAKAL
+364 SMSFTMDMKVVWL
-375 ELADGFIVR
+375 SV
-384 VGGHI
+384 
-389 PIQEDGPDGVPHPVP
+389 
-404 EIPQLEKTGAHCQ
+404 
-417 QAAGAKQQRQPHRP
+417 
-431 PYHTA
+431 
-436 DHRIHPRQALPHT
+436 
-449 QTPPVLYC
+449 
-457 MAQGAFSCPGS
+457 AFSVLIGVLFGLYPANKAASKKPIDALRYS
-468 GFCIKKRIPA
+468 G
-478 HPVPKRNG
+478 
-486 GTRDAQERLE
+486 
-496 ALLGGF
+496 
-502 GGGTSGAAAA
+502 
-512 GGRHSPAHPADGA
+512 
-525 HPYPD
+525 
-530 RPAPERGAHPV
+530 
-541 TPGRAPDDSASLH
+541 
-554 RRGAAGLFAGLPERR
+554 
-569 PEQPEPAG
+569 
-577 RAGGADRALQR
+577 
-588 RDCQSCP
+588 
-595 LLRSGG
+595 
-601 ARPVPSGASG
+601 
-611 GAGPAGGYA
+611 
-620 LSGAVPRR
+620 
-628 AGKNRFPLRAG
+628 
-639 AGGVFGGTDCR
+639 

>member
-50 DQISSM
+50 EQISSM
-56 GSSYLTVIITDDKGN
+56 GSSYLTVTITDDKEN

-111 TGTTGSYADIQGLE
+111 TGITGSYADIQGLE

-153 LLGRVDAV
+153 LLGRADAV

-171 FLVVGVLSDSTSLT
+171 FLVVGVLSDSSSLT
-185 QGAAVTSSSDS
+185 QGSAVTGSSDS

-226 VTMFYASGTDEDSL
+226 VTMFYASGADEDSL

-253 RFGEDEDAFSIV
+253 RFGQDEDAFSIV
-265 DQSEIMEAMSSVTN
+265 DQSEIMEAMSGVTN

-325 ETIMLQFLI
+325 GTIMLQFLI
-334 EALLVS
+334 EALLIS
-340 LMGCLAGIGLSWV
+340 LMGCLAGIGLSWL
-353 ILKVAAVVMKN
+353 ILKAVAVLMDD
-364 SMSFTMDAKAL
+364 SMSFTMDMKVVWL
-375 ELADGFIVR
+375 SV
-384 VGGHI
+384 
-389 PIQEDGPDGVPHPVP
+389 
-404 EIPQLEKTGAHCQ
+404 
-417 QAAGAKQQRQPHRP
+417 
-431 PYHTA
+431 
-436 DHRIHPRQALPHT
+436 
-449 QTPPVLYC
+449 
-457 MAQGAFSCPGS
+457 AFSVLIGVLFGLYPANKAASRKPIDALRYS
-468 GFCIKKRIPA
+468 G
-478 HPVPKRNG
+478 
-486 GTRDAQERLE
+486 
-496 ALLGGF
+496 
-502 GGGTSGAAAA
+502 
-512 GGRHSPAHPADGA
+512 
-525 HPYPD
+525 
-530 RPAPERGAHPV
+530 
-541 TPGRAPDDSASLH
+541 
-554 RRGAAGLFAGLPERR
+554 
-569 PEQPEPAG
+569 
-577 RAGGADRALQR
+577 
-588 RDCQSCP
+588 
-595 LLRSGG
+595 
-601 ARPVPSGASG
+601 
-611 GAGPAGGYA
+611 
-620 LSGAVPRR
+620 
-628 AGKNRFPLRAG
+628 
-639 AGGVFGGTDCR
+639 

>member
-56 GSSYLTVIITDDKGN
+56 GSSYLTVTITDDKGN

-240 EPAENALTELLME
+240 EPAENALTEFFME
-253 RFGEDEDAFSIV
+253 RFGEDENAFSIV

-340 LMGCLAGIGLSWV
+340 LRGCLAGIGLSWV

-364 SMSFTMDAKAL
+364 SMSFTMDMKVVWL
-375 ELADGFIVR
+375 SV
-384 VGGHI
+384 
-389 PIQEDGPDGVPHPVP
+389 
-404 EIPQLEKTGAHCQ
+404 
-417 QAAGAKQQRQPHRP
+417 
-431 PYHTA
+431 
-436 DHRIHPRQALPHT
+436 
-449 QTPPVLYC
+449 
-457 MAQGAFSCPGS
+457 AFSVLIGVLFGLYPANKAASKKPIDALRYS
-468 GFCIKKRIPA
+468 G
-478 HPVPKRNG
+478 
-486 GTRDAQERLE
+486 
-496 ALLGGF
+496 
-502 GGGTSGAAAA
+502 
-512 GGRHSPAHPADGA
+512 
-525 HPYPD
+525 
-530 RPAPERGAHPV
+530 
-541 TPGRAPDDSASLH
+541 
-554 RRGAAGLFAGLPERR
+554 
-569 PEQPEPAG
+569 
-577 RAGGADRALQR
+577 
-588 RDCQSCP
+588 
-595 LLRSGG
+595 
-601 ARPVPSGASG
+601 
-611 GAGPAGGYA
+611 
-620 LSGAVPRR
+620 
-628 AGKNRFPLRAG
+628 
-639 AGGVFGGTDCR
+639 

>member
-56 GSSYLTVIITDDKGN
+56 GSSYLTVTITDDKEN

-153 LLGRVDAV
+153 LLGRADAV

-171 FLVVGVLSDSTSLT
+171 FLVVGVLSDSSSLT
-185 QGAAVTSSSDS
+185 QGSAVTGSSDS

-226 VTMFYASGTDEDSL
+226 VTMFYASGADEDSL

-253 RFGEDEDAFSIV
+253 RFGQDEDAFSIV
-265 DQSEIMEAMSSVTN
+265 DQSEIMEAMSGVTN

-325 ETIMLQFLI
+325 GTIMLQFLI
-334 EALLVS
+334 EALLIS
-340 LMGCLAGIGLSWV
+340 LMGCLAGIGLSWL
-353 ILKVAAVVMKN
+353 ILKAVAVLMDD
-364 SMSFTMDAKAL
+364 SMSFTMDMKVVWL
-375 ELADGFIVR
+375 SV
-384 VGGHI
+384 
-389 PIQEDGPDGVPHPVP
+389 
-404 EIPQLEKTGAHCQ
+404 
-417 QAAGAKQQRQPHRP
+417 
-431 PYHTA
+431 
-436 DHRIHPRQALPHT
+436 
-449 QTPPVLYC
+449 
-457 MAQGAFSCPGS
+457 AFSVLIGVLFGLYPANKAASRKPIDALRYS
-468 GFCIKKRIPA
+468 G
-478 HPVPKRNG
+478 
-486 GTRDAQERLE
+486 
-496 ALLGGF
+496 
-502 GGGTSGAAAA
+502 
-512 GGRHSPAHPADGA
+512 
-525 HPYPD
+525 
-530 RPAPERGAHPV
+530 
-541 TPGRAPDDSASLH
+541 
-554 RRGAAGLFAGLPERR
+554 
-569 PEQPEPAG
+569 
-577 RAGGADRALQR
+577 
-588 RDCQSCP
+588 
-595 LLRSGG
+595 
-601 ARPVPSGASG
+601 
-611 GAGPAGGYA
+611 
-620 LSGAVPRR
+620 
-628 AGKNRFPLRAG
+628 
-639 AGGVFGGTDCR
+639 

>member
-56 GSSYLTVIITDDKGN
+56 GSSYLTVTITDDKGN

-240 EPAENALTELLME
+240 EPAENALTEFFME

-265 DQSEIMEAMSSVTN
+265 DQSEIMDAMSSVTN

-340 LMGCLAGIGLSWV
+340 LRGCLAGIGLSWV

-364 SMSFTMDAKAL
+364 SMSFTMDMKVVWL
-375 ELADGFIVR
+375 SV
-384 VGGHI
+384 
-389 PIQEDGPDGVPHPVP
+389 
-404 EIPQLEKTGAHCQ
+404 
-417 QAAGAKQQRQPHRP
+417 
-431 PYHTA
+431 
-436 DHRIHPRQALPHT
+436 
-449 QTPPVLYC
+449 
-457 MAQGAFSCPGS
+457 AFSVLIGVLFGLYPANKAASKKPIDALRYS
-468 GFCIKKRIPA
+468 G
-478 HPVPKRNG
+478 
-486 GTRDAQERLE
+486 
-496 ALLGGF
+496 
-502 GGGTSGAAAA
+502 
-512 GGRHSPAHPADGA
+512 
-525 HPYPD
+525 
-530 RPAPERGAHPV
+530 
-541 TPGRAPDDSASLH
+541 
-554 RRGAAGLFAGLPERR
+554 
-569 PEQPEPAG
+569 
-577 RAGGADRALQR
+577 
-588 RDCQSCP
+588 
-595 LLRSGG
+595 
-601 ARPVPSGASG
+601 
-611 GAGPAGGYA
+611 
-620 LSGAVPRR
+620 
-628 AGKNRFPLRAG
+628 
-639 AGGVFGGTDCR
+639 

>member
-56 GSSYLTVIITDDKGN
+56 GSSYLTVTITDDKGN

-111 TGTTGSYADIQGLE
+111 TGTTRSYADIQGLE

-253 RFGEDEDAFSIV
+253 RFGQDEDVFSIV

-325 ETIMLQFLI
+325 GTIMLQFLI

-353 ILKVAAVVMKN
+353 ILKVAAVVMNN
-364 SMSFTMDAKAL
+364 SMSFTMDMKVVWL
-375 ELADGFIVR
+375 SV
-384 VGGHI
+384 
-389 PIQEDGPDGVPHPVP
+389 
-404 EIPQLEKTGAHCQ
+404 
-417 QAAGAKQQRQPHRP
+417 
-431 PYHTA
+431 
-436 DHRIHPRQALPHT
+436 
-449 QTPPVLYC
+449 
-457 MAQGAFSCPGS
+457 AFSVLIGVLFGLYPANKAASKKPIDALRYS
-468 GFCIKKRIPA
+468 G
-478 HPVPKRNG
+478 
-486 GTRDAQERLE
+486 
-496 ALLGGF
+496 
-502 GGGTSGAAAA
+502 
-512 GGRHSPAHPADGA
+512 
-525 HPYPD
+525 
-530 RPAPERGAHPV
+530 
-541 TPGRAPDDSASLH
+541 
-554 RRGAAGLFAGLPERR
+554 
-569 PEQPEPAG
+569 
-577 RAGGADRALQR
+577 
-588 RDCQSCP
+588 
-595 LLRSGG
+595 
-601 ARPVPSGASG
+601 
-611 GAGPAGGYA
+611 
-620 LSGAVPRR
+620 
-628 AGKNRFPLRAG
+628 
-639 AGGVFGGTDCR
+639 

>member
-56 GSSYLTVIITDDKGN
+56 GSSYLTVTITDDKEN

-111 TGTTGSYADIQGLE
+111 TGITGSYADIQGLE

-153 LLGRVDAV
+153 LLGRADAV

-171 FLVVGVLSDSTSLT
+171 FLVVGVLSDSSSLT
-185 QGAAVTSSSDS
+185 QGSAVTGSSDS

-226 VTMFYASGTDEDSL
+226 VTMFYASGADEDSL

-253 RFGEDEDAFSIV
+253 RFEQDEDAFSIV
-265 DQSEIMEAMSSVTN
+265 DQSEIMEAMSGVTN

-325 ETIMLQFLI
+325 GTIMLQFLI
-334 EALLVS
+334 EALLIS
-340 LMGCLAGIGLSWV
+340 LMGCLAGIGLSWL
-353 ILKVAAVVMKN
+353 ILKAVAVLMDD
-364 SMSFTMDAKAL
+364 SMSFTMDMKVVWL
-375 ELADGFIVR
+375 SV
-384 VGGHI
+384 
-389 PIQEDGPDGVPHPVP
+389 
-404 EIPQLEKTGAHCQ
+404 
-417 QAAGAKQQRQPHRP
+417 
-431 PYHTA
+431 
-436 DHRIHPRQALPHT
+436 
-449 QTPPVLYC
+449 
-457 MAQGAFSCPGS
+457 AFSVLIGVLFGLYPANKAASRKPIDALRYS
-468 GFCIKKRIPA
+468 G
-478 HPVPKRNG
+478 
-486 GTRDAQERLE
+486 
-496 ALLGGF
+496 
-502 GGGTSGAAAA
+502 
-512 GGRHSPAHPADGA
+512 
-525 HPYPD
+525 
-530 RPAPERGAHPV
+530 
-541 TPGRAPDDSASLH
+541 
-554 RRGAAGLFAGLPERR
+554 
-569 PEQPEPAG
+569 
-577 RAGGADRALQR
+577 
-588 RDCQSCP
+588 
-595 LLRSGG
+595 
-601 ARPVPSGASG
+601 
-611 GAGPAGGYA
+611 
-620 LSGAVPRR
+620 
-628 AGKNRFPLRAG
+628 
-639 AGGVFGGTDCR
+639 